1 MTMIA
6 SAMRFSAASMLLCAG
21 LYTLTVFGVARLAS
35 PAQAEGSLVRRA
47 DGTVVGSSLLAQAFH
62 TPRYFWPRP
71 SACGYD
77 AAAGAGSNLSP
88 NGDALAVLAQQR
100 VAAAGAT
107 ADRPLPADLAAAS
120 GSGLDPHISLA
131 AARFQIPRIAA
142 ARGVPEARVAAL
154 VERLADAAAWPFAS
168 DRIVEVLA
176 LNLALDADT

>member
-1 MTMIA
+1 M
-6 SAMRFSAASMLLCAG
+6 
-21 LYTLTVFGVARLAS
+21 
-35 PAQAEGSLVRRA
+35 
-47 DGTVVGSSLLAQAFH
+47 
-62 TPRYFWPRP
+62 
-71 SACGYD
+71 
-77 AAAGAGSNLSP
+77 
-88 NGDALAVLAQQR
+88 
-100 VAAAGAT
+100 AAAGAT

-154 VERLADAAAWPFAS
+154 VDRLAYAAAWPFAS